1 MSDDS
6 VDIGGNFSASGTVN
20 LTGTAT
26 SETVNQGE
34 DEGESEAEVKF
45 TDDIEAV
52 DLNDT
57 VVAGNAVVN
66 GTTNVDLSATALS
79 VNTKADAATK
89 NRNEEVEGVD
99 IDDILDAGGDVA
111 VTGRAELTA
120 AATADTTDGK
130 AKARL
135 IQKAFSIQ
143 YRNIEGA
150 DVALA
155 TARWPPHPQRMGK
168 AKRSR
173 TGRLEV
179 WY

>member
-1 MSDDS
+1 M
-6 VDIGGNFSASGTVN
+6 V
-20 LTGTAT
+20 
-26 SETVNQGE
+26 
-34 DEGESEAEVKF
+34 
-45 TDDIEAV
+45 
-52 DLNDT
+52 
-57 VVAGNAVVN
+57 GNAVVN

-130 AKARL
+130 ADAKADSEG
-135 IQKAFSIQ
+135 IHGIQ

-150 DVALA
+150 DVALDGDA
-155 TARWPPHPQRMGK
+155 VQSDGLHPQRMGRQ
-168 AKRSR
+168 KRRSNR
-173 TGRLEV
+173 TMKSLVLNNLMEMSVQQKQLATER
-179 WY
+179 